1 MKTVLS
7 TLAAAM
13 IASAS
18 FAGVAF
24 AEGDYYQGA
33 SKGQAAAQTS
43 DKVDNVRTGSI
54 DRVRTY
60 DNRGDQPIFKH
71 ESRDNR

>member
-1 MKTVLS
+1 MKTILS

-18 FAGVAF
+18 FAGVAL

-33 SKGQAAAQTS
+33 SKRQAAVQTS
-43 DKVDNVRTGSI
+43 GQVDTTKTGSI
-54 DRVRTY
+54 NQAGAD
-60 DNRGDQPIFKH
+60 DNRDGRPIFPH
-71 ESRDNR
+71 QSRDNR

>member
-18 FAGVAF
+18 FAGVAL
-24 AEGDYYQGA
+24 AEGDYYEGVAKPQA
-33 SKGQAAAQTS
+33 SANA
-43 DKVDNVRTGSI
+43 KVDDVKTAGIVQVRADDNGQSI
-54 DRVRTY
+54 FGHT
-60 DNRGDQPIFKH
+60 
-71 ESRDNR
+71 SRDNR

>member
-18 FAGVAF
+18 FAGVAL
-24 AEGDYYQGA
+24 AEGDYYEGVAKSQVSA
-33 SKGQAAAQTS
+33 NA
-43 DKVDNVRTGSI
+43 KVDNVNTGSI
-54 DRVRTY
+54 AQARA
-60 DNRGDQPIFKH
+60 DNNGQPIFAH
-71 ESRDNR
+71 TSRDNR